1 MRMPNPCI
9 MLGTTLSFLVWA
21 YPVAVLSQTVQTR
34 EQAAKTVTLRNVTV
48 RDGQISGEVVNKS
61 SHLIRDV
68 QLLIRHAWLWK
79 NEFQPGEEALGRAVF
94 YDVKWELRPG
104 DSIPFRYNPS
114 PPLPS
119 RTDGYFV
126 TEVSVAGFTEVIPR

>member
-1 MRMPNPCI
+1 MKTPYLPI
-9 MLGTTLSFLVWA
+9 MLSAALLAWGYA
-21 YPVAVLSQTVQTR
+21 PAVLSQTVQTH
-34 EQAAKTVTLRNVTV
+34 EQASKTVALRNVAV
-48 RDGQISGEVVNKS
+48 RDGVISAAVVNKS
-61 SHLIRDV
+61 NHVIRDV

-119 RTDGYFV
+119 RTDGYFE

>member
-1 MRMPNPCI
+1 MPNLPI
-9 MLGTTLSFLVWA
+9 MLSAALTFLVWT
-21 YPVAVLSQTVQTR
+21 YPLAVLSQTVQTR
-34 EQAAKTVTLRNVTV
+34 EQASKTVALRNVTV

-68 QLLIRHAWLWK
+68 QLLISHVWLWK
-79 NEFQPGEEALGRAVF
+79 NEFRPGEEAPGRAVF
-94 YDVKWELRPG
+94 YDVKRELRPG
-104 DSIPFRYNPS
+104 ESVPFSYTPS

-119 RTDGYFV
+119 RTDGYFE

>member
-1 MRMPNPCI
+1 
-9 MLGTTLSFLVWA
+9 MLSATLSFLLWA
-21 YPVAVLSQTVQTR
+21 YPLAVLSQTVQTR
-34 EQAAKTVTLRNVTV
+34 EQGSKTVTLRNVTV

-61 SHLIRDV
+61 SHLVRDV

-79 NEFQPGEEALGRAVF
+79 NEFRPGEEAPGRAVL
-94 YDVKWELRPG
+94 YDVKRELRSG
-104 DSIPFRYNPS
+104 ESIPFSYTPS

-119 RTDGYFV
+119 RTDGYFE

>member
-1 MRMPNPCI
+1 MKMPYRPI
-9 MLGTTLSFLVWA
+9 MLSAALLVWA
-21 YPVAVLSQTVQTR
+21 YPLTVLSETIHTR
-34 EQAAKTVTLRNVTV
+34 EHASKTVALRNVAV
-48 RDGQISGEVVNKS
+48 RDGVISAEVVNKS
-61 SHLIRDV
+61 NHVIRDV
-68 QLLIRHAWLWK
+68 ELLIRHAWLWK

-114 PPLPS
+114 PPLLS